1 MKINMDEKLL
11 LRAWTKAWSG
21 GYDNGYD
28 NCQGSETNRFD
39 YSLDDEET
47 AFRKFMDEIKNEKQ

>member
-1 MKINMDEKLL
+1 MDEELL

-21 GYDNGYD
+21 GYDKACDY
-28 NCQGSETNRFD
+28 CQGAETNRFD

-47 AFRKFMDEIKNEKQ
+47 AFRKFMDEIKNSLDP